1 MLTKQLK
8 LMKRKDPT
16 RLSMLMDEKQ
26 ESSDTDS
33 VKIDDRPIRNASVS
47 NENGKLAY
55 FKFKDL
61 IGEEF

>member
-1 MLTKQLK
+1 
-8 LMKRKDPT
+8 MKRKDPT

-33 VKIDDRPIRNASVS
+33 VKIDDKPIRSASES
-47 NENGKLAY
+47 NDNGKLAY

>member
-1 MLTKQLK
+1 
-8 LMKRKDPT
+8 MKRKDPT

-33 VKIDDRPIRNASVS
+33 VKIDNRPIRSASVS